1 MKEQLCQKRI
11 ELTKHIRTI
20 PWTYQEFE
28 KVLKS
33 LKNGKCRDPKGLI
46 NELFKPDVAGEDL
59 LFSILEM
66 INKAKENLYI
76 PEMMKIGNIAMLPK
90 PGKPGI
96 HNLENQRGIF
106 FISVFRSIVMKL
118 LLRDKYETLDNYMT
132 DSNIGGR
139 KNRIIQDH
147 LFIVNGIL
155 FDVTRNK
162 KKKTNIY
169 LHI

>member
-1 MKEQLCQKRI
+1 
-11 ELTKHIRTI
+11 
-20 PWTYQEFE
+20 
-28 KVLKS
+28 
-33 LKNGKCRDPKGLI
+33 
-46 NELFKPDVAGEDL
+46 
-59 LFSILEM
+59 M

-76 PEMMKIGNIAMLPK
+76 PEMMKIVNIAMLPK

-139 KNRIIQDH
+139 KNRRIQGH

-162 KKKTNIY
+162 NKKTNIY